1 MRIAL
6 DVMGGDNAPEAQI
19 EGAVQAAEYLKDD
32 EIILVG
38 DSRRIEENLIAL
50 CGGNNKIPR
59 NIKIEHAD
67 GVVEMHDE
75 PALAYRTKKN
85 SSLLI
90 AVGLVAGG
98 KADAIVSAG
107 NSGAIMAAALLDI
120 RRIEGINRPA
130 LATIFPTLKGTCV
143 ILDVGANSDSRPINL
158 LQFSLMGKIYAR
170 EVLGVEKPSVGLLS
184 IGEEDSK
191 GNELTL
197 AAAKLLKEKEEN
209 FIGNIEGRDI
219 PLGKADVAVTDGFV
233 GNVLLKFGEGVG
245 EMLFKL
251 IKDALKKHPV
261 TWLSLPFLWA
271 AMKDLR
277 KKADYSE
284 YGGAPLLGVRG
295 ACFICHGRSNAK
307 AIKNALIKA
316 SVYARHDTTRKI
328 EERVKEYSNGY

>member
-1 MRIAL
+1 MKIAL
-6 DVMGGDNAPEAQI
+6 DVMGGDNAPMAEI
-19 EGAVQAAEYLKDD
+19 EGAIDAARLLPQD

-38 DSRRIEENLIAL
+38 DK
-50 CGGNNKIPR
+50 NKIENILSTHYDSHIS
-59 NIKIEHAD
+59 NIKIEHAP

-75 PALAYRTKKN
+75 PTVAYKNKKD
-85 SSLLI
+85 SSLLVAI
-90 AVGLVAGG
+90 NMVASGRSDAV
-98 KADAIVSAG
+98 VSAG
-107 NSGAIMAAALLDI
+107 NSGAVMTAALLDI

-130 LATIFPTLKGTCV
+130 LATIFPTLKGSCV
-143 ILDVGANSDSRPINL
+143 ILDVGANADSKPINL

-170 EVLGVEKPSVGLLS
+170 EVLGVEKPTVGLLS

-191 GNELTL
+191 GNELVL
-197 AAAKLLKEKEEN
+197 SAGRLLREKEQN

-219 PLGKADVAVTDGFV
+219 PLGKVDVAVTDGFV

-261 TWLSLPFLWA
+261 TWLALPFLWA

-284 YGGAPLLGVRG
+284 YGGAPLLGVKG
-295 ACFICHGRSNAK
+295 ACFICHGRSNSK
-307 AIKNALIKA
+307 AIKNAIMKA
-316 SVYARHDTTRKI
+316 AIYARHNTTAKI
-328 EERVKEYSNGY
+328 EEQVRWYTNGDSK

>member
-1 MRIAL
+1 MKIAL
-6 DVMGGDNAPEAQI
+6 DVMGGDNAPMAEI
-19 EGAVQAAEYLKDD
+19 EGAIDAARLLPQD

-38 DSRRIEENLIAL
+38 DK
-50 CGGNNKIPR
+50 NKIENILSTHYDSHIS
-59 NIKIEHAD
+59 NIKIEHAP

-75 PALAYRTKKN
+75 PTVAYKNKKD
-85 SSLLI
+85 SSLLVAI
-90 AVGLVAGG
+90 NMVASGRSDAV
-98 KADAIVSAG
+98 VSAG
-107 NSGAIMAAALLDI
+107 NSGAVMTAALLDI

-130 LATIFPTLKGTCV
+130 LATIFPTLKGSCV
-143 ILDVGANSDSRPINL
+143 ILDVGANADSKPINL

-170 EVLGVEKPSVGLLS
+170 EVLGVEKPTVGLLS

-191 GNELTL
+191 GNELVL
-197 AAAKLLKEKEEN
+197 SAGRLLREKEQN

-219 PLGKADVAVTDGFV
+219 PLGKVDVAVTDGFV

-261 TWLSLPFLWA
+261 TWLALPFLWA

-284 YGGAPLLGVRG
+284 YGGAPLLGVKG

-307 AIKNALIKA
+307 AIKNAIMKA
-316 SVYARHDTTRKI
+316 AIYARHNTTAKI
-328 EERVKEYSNGY
+328 EEQVKWYTNGDSK